1 MLFMLAII
9 SKMITITV
17 GNVDNNSQRKGKETK
32 VNEKEIIKK
41 QFDDFWNLYPRKLKK
56 QKAKEWFEKN
66 KPSDE
71 LFTIMI
77 TALKKFID
85 SKEWKS
91 NNGQFIPHPTT
102 WLNQKRWEDLSSE
115 GELSS
120 GINERNNNQY
130 DEQRG
135 TTL

>member
-1 MLFMLAII
+1 MLAII
-9 SKMITITV
+9 LKMTAKII
-17 GNVDNNSQRKGKETK
+17 GNDDNNSQRKGKETK
-32 VNEKEIIKK
+32 TEEIENINKK
-41 QFDDFWNLYPRKLKK
+41 FEIFWNLYPRKLKK
-56 QKAKEWFEKN
+56 QKAKEWFQKN
-66 KPSDE
+66 KPSNE

-102 WLNQKRWEDLSSE
+102 WLNQKRWEDLSNE

-120 GINERNNNQY
+120 GNNERNNNQY

>member
-1 MLFMLAII
+1 MKIMTTLII
-9 SKMITITV
+9 
-17 GNVDNNSQRKGKETK
+17 GNDNNNPQRKRKEK
-32 VNEKEIIKK
+32 KINETENINR
-41 QFDDFWNLYPRKLKK
+41 QFDEFWSLYPRKLKK

-66 KPSDE
+66 KPPNE
-71 LFTIMI
+71 LFVIMI

-91 NNGQFIPHPTT
+91 NNGQYIPHPTT
-102 WLNQKRWEDLSSE
+102 WLNQKRWEDLSGDE
-115 GELSS
+115 GGFSS
-120 GINERNNNQY
+120 GYNEKHNSQY

>member
-1 MLFMLAII
+1 MLAII
-9 SKMITITV
+9 SKMITITI